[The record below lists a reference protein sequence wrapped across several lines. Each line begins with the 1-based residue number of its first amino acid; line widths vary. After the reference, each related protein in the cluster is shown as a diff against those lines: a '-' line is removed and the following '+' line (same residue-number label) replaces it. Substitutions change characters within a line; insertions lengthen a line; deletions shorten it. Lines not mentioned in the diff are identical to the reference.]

1 MPIYEYECRGCGWT
15 FEKLVQRGV
24 EPTACP
30 ACERE
35 DLERLISLPG
45 IQTETTKGQAMN
57 AAKKR
62 DAKHAGDRM
71 HERIESQQAH
81 HGH

>member
-1 MPIYEYECRGCGWT
+1 MPIYEYECRGCGRT

-30 ACERE
+30 TCEGE
-35 DLERLISLPG
+35 DFERVISLPG
-45 IQTETTKGQAMN
+45 IQTETTRGQAMN

-62 DAKHAGDRM
+62 DANQAEDRM
-71 HERIESQQAH
+71 RERIKYEESH

>member
-1 MPIYEYECRGCGWT
+1 MPIYEYKCRGCDRT

-30 ACERE
+30 TCEGE
-35 DLERLISLPG
+35 DFERVISLPG
-45 IQTETTKGQAMN
+45 IQTETTRGQAMN
-57 AAKKR
+57 AAKIR
-62 DAKHAGDRM
+62 DANQGGHRM
-71 HERIESQQAH
+71 RERIQREESH